1 MYRFVARF
9 RCQVFVCDQLVVE
22 AYGLNK
28 KEAKK
33 RAAEEAIEV
42 IVPQDKVGGLWK
54 TFVNSQCL
62 MIIFLQS
69 TSCSDF
75 KV

>member
-54 TFVNSQCL
+54 TSVNSQCL
-62 MIIFLQS
+62 MITFLQS